1 MEAKTQEREHG
12 VMDATRYT
20 LSNTASAASRLSAM
34 VIVGDC
40 NFLNSFV
47 VFIFSY
53 SFVVNNTK

>member
-1 MEAKTQEREHG
+1 MEAKTQERKHG
-12 VMDATRYT
+12 VMEEEPRYT
-20 LSNTASAASRLSAM
+20 LSNTASVASRLSVM

-53 SFVVNNTK
+53 SFVVFLL